1 MLTSTLIAFVTSG
14 MLQSGGQIIESPSWA
29 RVPNAQ
35 ELSRVGRT
43 EIPREGS
50 VQLLCTLQADG
61 ALNGCVIESLT
72 PAQSG
77 LGAEALRLARYYRH
91 QPRLDDGRPV
101 TGLKVRFT
109 IRWRDVG

>member
-1 MLTSTLIAFVTSG
+1 MLTSTLIALATSG
-14 MLQSGGQIIESPSWA
+14 MLQSSVQIIESPSWA

-35 ELSRVGRT
+35 ELSRVERT

-50 VQLLCTLQADG
+50 VRLLCTLQASG

-109 IRWRDVG
+109 IRWRNAE